1 MLTSWFRSLKL
12 KAGIAREDIPGYS
25 ATGLSSGSFLHE
37 IED

>member
-1 MLTSWFRSLKL
+1 LKL
-12 KAGIAREDIPGYS
+12 KVGMTREDIPGQS